1 MFQKLVT
8 KKKQV
13 SFQMFAGILA
23 HQVVDLSKKFQG
35 TSLCFFPEDS
45 LDVVVVSAS
54 SASTT
59 NISFP
64 SIDSSLQEKRIS
76 PPH

>member
-1 MFQKLVT
+1 
-8 KKKQV
+8 
-13 SFQMFAGILA
+13 MFAGILA
-23 HQVVDLSKKFQG
+23 QQLVDLSKKFQG
-35 TSLCFFPEDS
+35 TSLRFFSGDS
-45 LDVVVVSAS
+45 LDMVVVSAS

-76 PPH
+76 PPY